1 MNISLSIVMPTYGRP
16 TGALAFLQNIAP
28 KLDDFVE
35 VVIVDDNG
43 LGSAN
48 QIETKKVLTP
58 HLKNNIKY
66 LALEKNLGAGSARN
80 YGVDNSQ
87 GQYIAFMDDDDELIY
102 DALIRKLNHALELKC
117 QVLCSDMF
125 IKQNGKIIDSK
136 SCYFKSSDPKEFL
149 LCGNT
154 YTPMIMVSK
163 DAFNQIGG
171 FEPISYYQDHV
182 LMLKIFVHKIAVD
195 YFKEKTFIHNA
206 HNGPRISGIRKS
218 SDGFSARLYYEAK
231 LLDVISLNKNWSNI
245 YCFNLNRMELFIR
258 NIDNDVKTFWFIK
271 YLFRQ
276 LILIRSVVQ
285 FIRLFKDLFTT
296 LSR

>member
-1 MNISLSIVMPTYGRP
+1 MPTYGRP
-16 TGALAFLQNIAP
+16 SGALAFLQDIAP

-48 QIETKKVLTP
+48 QIETEKVLTP

-66 LALEKNLGAGSARN
+66 FSLEKNLGAGSARN

-87 GQYIAFMDDDDELIY
+87 GQYITFMDDDDELIY
-102 DALIRKLNHALELKC
+102 DALIRKLNYALEFQC

-125 IKQNGKIIDSK
+125 FKQNGKTIDSK
-136 SCYFKSSDPKEFL
+136 SCYFKSPDPKEFL

-163 DAFNQIGG
+163 KAFNQIGG
-171 FEPISYYQDHV
+171 FESISYYQDHV
-182 LMLKIFVHKIAVD
+182 LMLKLFVHKISVE

-218 SDGFSARLYYEAK
+218 SDGFSMRLYYEAK
-231 LLDVISLNKNWSNI
+231 LLDVIGLNKNWSNI
-245 YCFNLNRMELFIR
+245 YYFNSNRMEFFIR
-258 NIDNDVKTFWFIK
+258 QVDSDVKVAWFLK
-271 YLFRQ
+271 YLLRQ
-276 LILIRSVVQ
+276 LILIRTVVQ
-285 FIRLFKDLFTT
+285 FIRLLKDLVTT

>member
-1 MNISLSIVMPTYGRP
+1 MPTYGRP
-16 TGALAFLQNIAP
+16 TGALAFLQDIAP

-48 QIETKKVLTP
+48 QIETEKVLTP

-66 LALEKNLGAGSARN
+66 FALEKNLGAGSARN

-102 DALIRKLNHALELKC
+102 DALIRKLNHALEFQC

-125 IKQNGKIIDSK
+125 FKQSGKKIESK
-136 SCYFKSSDPKEFL
+136 SCYFKSPDPKEFL
-149 LCGNT
+149 LYGNT
-154 YTPMIMVSK
+154 YTPMIMVNK
-163 DAFNQIGG
+163 KAFNQIGG
-171 FEPISYYQDHV
+171 FESISYYQDHV
-182 LMLKIFVHKIAVD
+182 LMLKLFVHKISVE

-218 SDGFSARLYYEAK
+218 SDGFSMRLYYEAK
-231 LLDVISLNKNWSNI
+231 LLDVIGLNKNWNNI
-245 YCFNLNRMELFIR
+245 YCFNSNRMAFFIR
-258 NIDNDVKTFWFIK
+258 QIDRDVKVVWFMK

-285 FIRLFKDLFTT
+285 FIRLLKDLVTT